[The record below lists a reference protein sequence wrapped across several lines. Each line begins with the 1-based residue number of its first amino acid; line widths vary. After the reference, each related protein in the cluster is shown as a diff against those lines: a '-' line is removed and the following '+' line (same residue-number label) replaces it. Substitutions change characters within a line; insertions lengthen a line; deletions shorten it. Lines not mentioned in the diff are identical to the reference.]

1 MTDQTLANHFNDYF
15 SITIADTIEL
25 KKVVYKLRYD
35 VYFTELGY
43 EKSCPVDCEKD
54 VFDEY
59 STHVL
64 IKHKATNLYAGSVRL
79 VTPPISQPNAPLP
92 FEINCSHSFD
102 PNKTAFLREGD
113 SITVGEVSRLAVPA
127 TFRLRASDAKT
138 PDGINPE
145 RVSMNISKEEIRY
158 FPFIAV
164 ALYFAATSIV
174 RYQHLKYAV
183 VMMETRLARLL
194 KISGICFIQ
203 LGEPIEYHGKRALFY
218 IEPNFIDALK
228 PELKELYHSLDEQLV
243 LSVVNKKPL

>member
-15 SITIADTIEL
+15 SIEIADTLEL
-25 KKVVYKLRYD
+25 KKAVYKLRYD
-35 VYFTELGY
+35 VYFTELAY

-79 VTPPISQPNAPLP
+79 VTPPTSQPKAPLP

-102 PNKTAFLREGD
+102 PNKTAFLRAGD

-127 TFRLRASDAKT
+127 TFRLRSSDAKT

-145 RVSMNISKEEIRY
+145 RVSMNISKEEMRY

-183 VMMETRLARLL
+183 VMMEPRLARLL

-203 LGEPIEYHGKRALFY
+203 LGEPIEYHGQRALFY
-218 IEPNFIDALK
+218 IEPTFIDALK
-228 PELKELYHSLDEQLV
+228 PELKELYHSLDKQLL
-243 LSVVNKKPL
+243 LSVVN